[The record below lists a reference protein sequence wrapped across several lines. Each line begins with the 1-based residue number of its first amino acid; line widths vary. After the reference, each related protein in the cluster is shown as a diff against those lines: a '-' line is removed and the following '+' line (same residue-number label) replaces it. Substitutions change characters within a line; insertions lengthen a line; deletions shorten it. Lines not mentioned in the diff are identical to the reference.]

1 MCLPSKIPDKDH
13 FLRLPVLWTHNV
25 WEKIINSRG
34 NEPEIKKYFQ
44 LFPVLDAH
52 IEDLISLHLTQAYQ
66 YTTNANEKLQSILQ
80 DYFVTINIDKWD
92 STKTPQYPSVL
103 QQMCSAA
110 VKYRNILTTNYYYPL
125 YSETAAVP
133 DYIEADKTKN
143 QISGS
148 DTATSTPMAIDN
160 NQNFNV
166 DVIDLAQL
174 DSLISQQL
182 IQDDSTEDQLS
193 STPAPTQNANR
204 HASMFVYRVV
214 LRRLY
219 GVKTPGTS
227 RSEAF
232 KSFYIAMKH
241 EDNQA
246 AVRPFYSGDANKLP
260 SITASTQVQKP
271 ELIDIQRYHRGFIPN
286 QKFSLTGEMVIES
299 SLSFEALEIALSG
312 WLHKNYYSMTL
323 SECQTAELVT
333 VGVLIHSSFTIN
345 RNELNSSLKSII
357 QSQPEDERF
366 DVSIRKDDWYCSAGK
381 IDMLFVAVDRPNIN
395 TGINFMSKMYDGMNK
410 IVPQGNI
417 MWFIPTYQ
425 LDITE
430 EIREKIGQEQR
441 AWRGSEMACFVQG
454 FRDPST
460 VVKLADGTIQTIR
473 NLIFRFPSGLQGH
486 PRKTLFHGVDKDP
499 VHDGWLILRYNKDD
513 ANLFRQRSSNLAY
526 EINKLLEEGE
536 DTKVFTN
543 PDVGLSFGGEI
554 SKAYSARFI
563 KGRKRNPVPV
573 DSEVVQH
580 FHNMVGKLQNI
591 AIKRTPAQFLQS
603 EATSH
608 HSTMQNSYAAKAS
621 SSTITSTTR
630 TSDSGVARRHDTV
643 QTTTS
648 VTVVEQYEQRFVRIE
663 TMCHDNATRITR
675 VERTTGRTN
684 DMLKVLLRHNGIAVD
699 DDETGQEDQPHVNST
714 HDQMDVE
721 TLGTIQGT
729 SGGTKRTRQSNI
741 TDELTETG
749 STIAQNANHA

>member
-1 MCLPSKIPDKDH
+1 MYNATSRSK
-13 FLRLPVLWTHNV
+13 
-25 WEKIINSRG
+25 
-34 NEPEIKKYFQ
+34 Q
-44 LFPVLDAH
+44 
-52 IEDLISLHLTQAYQ
+52 
-66 YTTNANEKLQSILQ
+66 ILQ
-80 DYFVTINIDKWD
+80 DYFVKVNLDKWD
-92 STKTPQYPSVL
+92 SSVAPRYPSVV

-110 VKYRNILTTNYYYPL
+110 KKYKNILQENYYYPL
-125 YSETAAVP
+125 YDDSETYTNTTYLE
-133 DYIEADKTKN
+133 DFKMTN

-148 DTATSTPMAIDN
+148 ANESPTPMAVD
-160 NQNFNV
+160 NFNV

-182 IQDDSTEDQLS
+182 VQDEPTTEPLS
-193 STPAPTQNANR
+193 LTPAPTQNVSR
-204 HASMFVYRVV
+204 HTSLFVYRIV

-219 GVKTPGTS
+219 GVKTPGIS

-246 AVRPFYSGDANKLP
+246 AVRPFYSGDEQKLP

-299 SLSFEALEIALSG
+299 SLAFDALEIALSG
-312 WLHKNYYSMTL
+312 WLHKNYYSMSL

-333 VGVLIHSSFTIN
+333 VGVLIRSSFTIN
-345 RNELNSSLKSII
+345 RNELNSSLKSLI
-357 QSQPEDERF
+357 SALPEDERF
-366 DVSIRKDDWYCSAGK
+366 DVSVRKDEWYCSAGK

-395 TGINFMSKMYDGMNK
+395 NGINFMSKMYNGVNK
-410 IVPQGNI
+410 KVPQGNI
-417 MWFIPTYQ
+417 MWFLPTYQ
-425 LDITE
+425 LEITE

-454 FRDPST
+454 FQDPSK
-460 VVKLADGTIQTIR
+460 VVKLADGTLQTIR
-473 NLIFRFPSGLQGH
+473 NLLFLFPSGIKGH

-499 VHDGWLILRYNKDD
+499 VHDGWIILRYNKDD
-513 ANLFRQRSSNLAY
+513 AALFRQRSPNLAF

-536 DTKVFTN
+536 DTQVFTN

-554 SKAYSARFI
+554 SKAYSAKFLR
-563 KGRKRNPVPV
+563 GRKRNPVPV

-580 FHNMVGKLQNI
+580 FNTMIGKLQNI
-591 AIKRTPAQFLQS
+591 AIKRAPVQQTPQEMA
-603 EATSH
+603 SH
-608 HSTMQNSYAAKAS
+608 HSTIQNSYAARAS

-630 TSDSGVARRHDTV
+630 TSDSGSARRHDTV

-663 TMCHDNATRITR
+663 TMCQDNATRITR
-675 VERTTGRTN
+675 MERTTGQTN
-684 DMLKVLLRHNGIAVD
+684 NMLRELLRHSGIAVE
-699 DDETGQEDQPHVNST
+699 DEEEESGNQAQGAAAT
-714 HDQMDVE
+714 E
-721 TLGTIQGT
+721 TMEIENVGMGHGMP
-729 SGGTKRTRQSNI
+729 GGTKRTRHDNSPDVFSDVDQQ
-741 TDELTETG
+741 TL
-749 STIAQNANHA
+749 QNAQQA